1 MWHRRRQS
9 KTRKSLR
16 SAGGPSQLQVC
27 VGVGHSCLTT
37 AGTTPAHVGT
47 AANALVLAH
56 QPLIALISV
65 CRSSPSGGTISACF
79 KILDIL
85 ESQMTRAQ
93 HSVASPR
100 VVCIEDFRPIAR
112 QRVPKSVFDYLDGGA
127 EGEVTLRE
135 NCRVFNDVTFRARH
149 AVAVPGCDLHTRV
162 LGFDLSLPFLL
173 APVGYSRL
181 MHPGGEVAAARAAGK
196 AGTGYIL
203 STISGHKLEDVKAG
217 SSGPVFYQLYLMGG
231 RGAAEAVIER
241 ARVAGFSALV
251 VTIDTP
257 VSGIRER
264 DYRNGMKELISGGLL
279 EKIPYIPQ
287 ILARPGWL
295 LEYLLD
301 GGLPGLPNV
310 VIPGKGPM
318 PLVDINAALAESTPT
333 WADLRWIREIWKG
346 PIVIKGVLTADDARR
361 AVDEGVAAISV
372 SNHGGRQLDG
382 LPASL
387 RALPEVV
394 NAVQGRIEVLMD
406 GGIRRGT
413 DIAKALCM
421 GARAV
426 LCGRAYA
433 YGLAAAGEAGVER
446 AIQILRADLERTLRL
461 LGCPS
466 VTALDRSYVNVPKS
480 WEAS

>member
-1 MWHRRRQS
+1 
-9 KTRKSLR
+9 
-16 SAGGPSQLQVC
+16 
-27 VGVGHSCLTT
+27 
-37 AGTTPAHVGT
+37 
-47 AANALVLAH
+47 
-56 QPLIALISV
+56 
-65 CRSSPSGGTISACF
+65 
-79 KILDIL
+79 
-85 ESQMTRAQ
+85 MTRAAR
-93 HSVASPR
+93 SVASPK
-100 VVCIEDFRPIAR
+100 VVSIEDFRPIAR

-135 NCRVFNDVTFRARH
+135 NCRVFNDVTFRPRH
-149 AVAVPGCDLHTRV
+149 AVALADCSLCTTV
-162 LGFDLSLPFLL
+162 LGFNLALPFLL

-181 MHPGGEVAAARAAGK
+181 MHPGGEVVAARAAGR
-196 AGTGYIL
+196 AGTAYIL

-264 DYRNGMKELISGGLL
+264 DYRNGMKELISGGPLD
-279 EKIPYIPQ
+279 KIPFLPQ
-287 ILARPGWL
+287 ILSRPGWL
-295 LEYLLD
+295 ISYLLD

-310 VIPGKGPM
+310 VIPGKGQM

-394 NAVQGRIEVLMD
+394 EAVQGRIEVFMD

-413 DIAKALCM
+413 DIVKAIAM

-433 YGLAAAGEAGVER
+433 YGLAAAGEAGVDR
-446 AIQILRADLERTLRL
+446 AIEILRVDLERTLRL

-466 VTALDRSYVNVPKS
+466 VAALDRSYVNAPKS
-480 WEAS
+480 WEA